1 MVDPLTLDEVDVLTR
16 TVFGEARGESAEGQA
31 AVAWVIRNRA
41 AKNRKYLGRTV
52 KEACLMPHQFSCWN
66 TNDSNRQK
74 LLQLDTRDKTY
85 VQILRIVEQ
94 VMNGTIKDNTQGS
107 THYHT
112 DRVKPSWV
120 TDKTPVATIG
130 HHLFYNDI
138 DWLDLCLK

>member
-1 MVDPLTLDEVDVLTR
+1 MFDPQTLDEIDVLTR

-31 AVAWVIRNRA
+31 AVAWVIRNRVT
-41 AKNRKYLGRTV
+41 KNRRYLGRTV
-52 KEACLMPHQFSCWN
+52 KEVCLMPHQFSCWN

-74 LLQLDTRDKTY
+74 LLQPDTSDKTY

-107 THYHT
+107 MHYHT
-112 DRVKPSWV
+112 DRVKPNWV
-120 TDKTPVATIG
+120 TDKTPVVTIG

-138 DWLDLCLK
+138 N